1 MAYQLELSNFPVL
14 RSYKLLFTDLV
25 MDRPLKINVIG
36 GGPGGLYFSLLM
48 KLNDSRH
55 DITVYERNKPD
66 DTFGFGV
73 VFSDETLGNFM
84 GQDPETYLKIR
95 DAFAYWD
102 EIEVRYRGER
112 IRSGGHGFA
121 GMSRQKLLDILQER
135 CNDVGVHMEFETEIN
150 DLEPY
155 RDVDLVLG
163 SDGANSMVRDA
174 HKETFK
180 PTIDMRKTKFVWL
193 GTTQKFD
200 AFTFIF
206 KPNEHGWFY
215 NHAYQYGQGKGLA
228 ASTWILET
236 HEDTWIRAGLDQSNE
251 AETIAYFEDM
261 FREELEGHKLLSNKS
276 IWRNFPVVSN
286 QNWYHENVV
295 LIGDAAH
302 TAQFSIGSGTKIAM
316 EGAISLFQSLF
327 DETTVSEALHSY
339 QNKRQVEVSRLQRS
353 AMVSLQWYENARRYN
368 TLSPSQYA
376 FNFLSRSKGMTYENL
391 TLRDAVYGE
400 DVNRWFAD
408 LVKEKQGFDVPM
420 DPPPPPM
427 FTPFRLGKLL
437 LENRVVVSPMCQY
450 SADDGTP
457 GDWHLVHL
465 GGLSVGGA
473 GLVYTEMTNVSREG
487 RITPGCAGM
496 YKSEHVSAWKRI
508 VDFVHDNSDA
518 KFCMQL
524 AHAGRKGSTKFPWY
538 GEDKPLDHGNWQLFS
553 ASAIPYRSGNKTP
566 KEMDRADMDKVR
578 EDFVLAASRAHDAGF
593 DMIEIHMAHGYL
605 LSSFIS
611 PTSNFRTDKYGGN
624 LSNRLR
630 FPLEVLEAVRAI
642 WPDQKPISCRISATD
657 WVEDGGL
664 TGGDAV
670 EIAKKLKAHGSDI
683 IDVSAGQTSPDAQPT
698 YGRMFQTHLSEQ
710 VRLEGNVPTIA
721 VGNITTADQVNT
733 ILAAGRADLV
743 ALARPHLTDPHFT
756 LRAAAHYGYTPQ
768 KWPDQYLAG
777 KAQAERQAMQENKR
791 IEELLVANKPVSHK
805 ER

>member
-1 MAYQLELSNFPVL
+1 MF
-14 RSYKLLFTDLV
+14 KDLV

-135 CNDVGVHMEFETEIN
+135 CNHVGVHMEFETEIN

-155 RDVDLVLG
+155 RDADLVLG

-174 HKETFK
+174 YKEMFK

-236 HEDTWIRAGLDQSNE
+236 HEDTWMRAGLDQSNE

-261 FREELEGHKLLSNKS
+261 FREELGGHKLLSNKS

-286 QNWYHENVV
+286 QNWCHENVV

-316 EGAISLFQSLF
+316 EGAISLLKSI
-327 DETTVSEALHSY
+327 EEEGSISSALTKY
-339 QNKRQVEVSRLQRS
+339 QEKREIEISRLQRS

-368 TLSPSQYA
+368 DLTPPQYA
-376 FNFLSRSKGMTYENL
+376 FNFLSRSKSVTYENL
-391 TLRDAVYGE
+391 KLRDPRYGRE
-400 DVNRWFAD
+400 VNNWYVN
-408 LVKEKQGFDVPM
+408 LVQKEQGFDIPN
-420 DPPPPPM
+420 DPAPPPM
-427 FTPFRLGKLL
+427 FTPYRLRDLVL
-437 LENRVVVSPMCQY
+437 QNRVVVSPMCQY
-450 SADDGTP
+450 SANDGTP
-457 GDWHLVHL
+457 TDWHLVHL
-465 GGLSVGGA
+465 GGFAVGGA
-473 GLVYTEMTNVSREG
+473 GLVYTEMTNVSAAG

-496 YKSEHVSAWKRI
+496 YKPEHVKAWQRVTRFIHQNSA
-508 VDFVHDNSDA
+508 A
-518 KFCMQL
+518 KVCMQL
-524 AHAGRKGSTKFPWY
+524 AHAGRKGSTKYPWH
-538 GEDKPLDHGNWQLFS
+538 GEDEPLENGNWPLIS
-553 ASAIPYRSGNKTP
+553 ASPLPFKEFNQVP
-566 KEMDRADMDKVR
+566 KEMTRDDMDDVLDSFVR
-578 EDFVLAASRAHDAGF
+578 AAHMAEEAEF

-611 PTSNFRTDKYGGN
+611 PVSNVRRDEYGGE
-624 LSNRLR
+624 LVNRLK
-630 FPLEVLEAVRAI
+630 FPVEILKAVRSV
-642 WPDQKPISCRISATD
+642 WPNSKPISCRISATD
-657 WVEDGGL
+657 WLDSGGL
-664 TGGDAV
+664 TGEDAV
-670 EIAKKLKAHGSDI
+670 EVAKLLYENGCDI
-683 IDVSAGQTSPDAQPT
+683 IDVSAGQTTPEAEPI

-710 VRLEGNVPTIA
+710 VRLEAKGPTIA
-721 VGNITTADQVNT
+721 VGNITSADQVNT
-733 ILAAGRADLV
+733 IVAAGRADLV

-756 LRAAAHYGYTPQ
+756 LKAAAHYGHTPQ
-768 KWPDQYLAG
+768 VWPEQYLAG
-777 KAQAERQAMQENKR
+777 KMQAERLAQQDNTRLQE
-791 IEELLVANKPVSHK
+791 ILLANRPKSHND
-805 ER
+805 